1 MIKVRLIVSVCL
13 ERKSIDDTRTKCSL
27 RLE

>member
-13 ERKSIDDTRTKCSL
+13 ERKSIDDIRTKYSL